1 MKNDEPVIGIDL
13 GTTYS
18 VVSIFQDN
26 SVKVFQ
32 DEFGNKIIPSY
43 VVFEN
48 EEKILVGDM
57 AKIKSEEKYNAV
69 IYDVKRLIGRK
80 FNDENVIKDQVNW
93 PFIIKEDPKTKK
105 LKIVVNVKRARKKND
120 NLKDFNIHEYHETEN
135 NISDE
140 EKNPNSTPKNEK
152 DGGFSAFSNVPTVEK
167 EFTPEEISSY
177 ILKNL
182 KKMAENDLKKEVKK
196 AVITVPAYFGD
207 EQRES
212 TKIAGELAGLEV
224 LRIINEPTAA
234 ALAYGLNE
242 NNDNKNKKILVFDLG
257 GGTFDVTIL
266 SIEYDKEKI
275 FEVLSTDGDTHLGGQ
290 DFDQKL
296 YDIANEKFQKEN
308 DNESLDKKVKAKNRV
323 KKACENAKIILS
335 DKDQTTIKLEK
346 VYLGSDLEVTFTKK
360 QFEELCK
367 PYFDKCLQTVDNA
380 LKLKKLTENDINEVV
395 LIGGS
400 TRIPYIRNMLK
411 NKFKNSK
418 LCFNINPDET
428 VSIGA
433 AIQAAI
439 ITKKNYVKIR
449 DVNVFDATPL
459 SLGIGLLGEKMDINI
474 KRGTPTPITR
484 NKIYQ
489 TVKDNQT
496 TVCIRIYEG
505 EDKNLENNNLIGKFN
520 LNNLPALPA
529 GKAKVKVKFFV
540 DENNI
545 LNVSATDASNQ
556 KNKNEITII
565 NDSKIINKEEIE
577 KIKKNIDN
585 YDEYEKKNQFDLL
598 ETRSLKNDI
607 QKFTE
612 KIQNSTDNKT
622 KYHYN
627 KLLCKSF
634 ESYMEIFKFENLS
647 QNNEA
652 YLSKFKIYLT
662 YLIKEYGVILSYGNL
677 VEEDVINNIRNNL
690 YFYVIILIKH
700 SDVSVYQLLQDL
712 NINKKINDFCCIF
725 KIIENYNNGN
735 KLYKNKEL
743 KEAGKCFST
752 ILQEASIHDLD
763 TQLSFVDEIRKN
775 VSKTNSNKLS
785 FIDQDSKIFR
795 NYVSE
800 AKSNLHNFYIQNT
813 IDKADNLFK
822 EAVKKNLIRNLN
834 TLLLALDTFNLAIQ
848 LNKIENEDNRVEIID
863 KNKYQFCICRINVI
877 LLHILGEKYEKLT
890 RILNELQNKLENI
903 MDNIEEKTNITKIKK
918 TAKECIKLILLDY
931 PYPNYNNE
939 YNVDDIFNN
948 DNIKIRNFIR
958 TLRTKYHPDR
968 FNTTFNDNEIQE
980 EHRNTARNICSHL
993 NNIYDLIDN
1002 QI

>member
-1 MKNDEPVIGIDL
+1 MKMSNDEPVIGIDL

-26 SVKVFQ
+26 SVKLFQ

-48 EEKILVGDM
+48 EDKILVGDM

-80 FNDENVIKDQVNW
+80 CDDPNVKKDKKNW
-93 PFIIKEDPKTKK
+93 PFKIREDSKTKK
-105 LKIVVNVKRARKKND
+105 LKIVVKVKKARKKND
-120 NLKDFNIHEYHETEN
+120 NSKDFNIHNYNETEN
-135 NISDE
+135 NSSNK
-140 EKNPNSTPKNEK
+140 EKNPNLTPKNEK
-152 DGGFSAFSNVPTVEK
+152 DENFSAFSNVPTVEK

-196 AVITVPAYFGD
+196 AVITVPAYFD
-207 EQRES
+207 NDQRES

-266 SIEYDKEKI
+266 SLEYDKRKI

-296 YDIANEKFQKEN
+296 YDIANKKFQKEN
-308 DNESLDKKVKAKNRV
+308 DNESFDKKEKAKNRV

-346 VYLGSDLEVTFTKK
+346 LYLGSDLEVTFTKK

-439 ITKKNYVKIR
+439 ITQKNYVKIR
-449 DVNVFDATPL
+449 DVNLFDATPL

-474 KRGTPTPITR
+474 KRNTPTPITR

-577 KIKKNIDN
+577 KIKQNIYH

-598 ETRSLKNDI
+598 ETRSLKNDMI
-607 QKFTE
+607 KFRE
-612 KIQNSTDNKT
+612 KIQNSNDKQT
-622 KYHYN
+622 KYKYH
-627 KLLCKSF
+627 KLLCQSFETFMKSF
-634 ESYMEIFKFENLS
+634 DLKKVGK
-647 QNNEA
+647 NEA
-652 YLSKFKIYLT
+652 YLSKFNIYLI

-677 VEEDVINNIRNNL
+677 VEEDIINNIRNNL
-690 YFYVIILIKH
+690 YLYVIILIKH

-763 TQLSFVDEIRKN
+763 TQLSFIDEIRKN
-775 VSKTNSNKLS
+775 VSEANSNKLS
-785 FIDQDSKIFR
+785 FIEQDSQIIR

-813 IDKADNLFK
+813 IDKANNLFK
-822 EAVKKNLIRNLN
+822 AAVKDNLILDLN
-834 TLLLALDTFNLAIQ
+834 KLLLALDTFNLAIQ

-890 RILNELQNKLENI
+890 IILEELQNKLENI
-903 MDNIEEKTNITKIKK
+903 MDNIDTNIKR

-931 PYPNYNNE
+931 PYPDYNNE

-948 DNIKIRNFIR
+948 DNTKIRNFIR
-958 TLRTKYHPDR
+958 TLKTKYHPDR
-968 FNTTFNDNEIQE
+968 FNINFNDNEIQE
-980 EHRNTARNICSHL
+980 EHRNTARNICGHL

-1002 QI
+1002 